1 MQPLAGGAG
10 GVQVLLPPLSE
21 VFWAGLAL
29 AIIVGAL
36 WKYALPKLTKL
47 LDERSALIEAGLA
60 RSEQAEEVLARAEAR
75 AATELAEARAEAN
88 QLREQARGEAKDIV
102 AAARAAAVAE
112 SERVREQSEA
122 QLAAS
127 KAAAERELRSDV
139 GRLATELARRVVG
152 AELTDPARAS
162 ALIDQ
167 AIDELERAPRKRP
180 ARSEA

>member
-36 WKYALPKLTKL
+36 WKYALPKLTSL
-47 LDERSALIEAGLA
+47 LDERSAQIEAGLRASERAEDELATA
-60 RSEQAEEVLARAEAR
+60 RAHAAAEREQAR
-75 AATELAEARAEAN
+75 TEAN
-88 QLREQARGEAKDIV
+88 QLREQARAEAKDIV
-102 AAARAAAVAE
+102 AAARVAAVAE
-112 SERVREQSEA
+112 GERVREQFDA

-127 KAAAERELRSDV
+127 KAAAERELRGDV
-139 GRLATELARRVVG
+139 GRLATELARRIVG
-152 AELTDPARAS
+152 AELSDPDRA
-162 ALIDQ
+162 AAVIDQ
-167 AIDELERAPRKRP
+167 AIEELERAPIKRP